1 MTPAAGAP
9 ARLGLIVPAAGNST
23 RMGGGPRK
31 PLIELHGRPIL
42 CHALR
47 RFRDVPGIEQVVVVA
62 HPDDLDELRE
72 RYWQQLRELGTTDL
86 MAGGGRR
93 QDSVAR
99 GVAALG
105 PGIELVLI
113 HDAVRP
119 FVPRRAIGESIR
131 AAAEHGA
138 AIVAMPVPDTV
149 KSVHR
154 DSAAETVPREHLWGA
169 QTPQVFRVALI
180 RGALEAATVDGFEAT
195 DDAQLVERLG
205 AEVKVVR
212 GSYANFK
219 ITTTEHLRLAEALL
233 AQSDQAGE
241 TDG

>member
-1 MTPAAGAP
+1 MTPAPGAP
-9 ARLGLIVPAAGNST
+9 AHLGLVVPAAGNST

-31 PLIELHGRPIL
+31 PLIELNGRTIL
-42 CHALR
+42 CHTLR
-47 RFRDVPGIEQVVVVA
+47 RFRHIPGIEQVVVVA
-62 HPDDLDELRE
+62 HPDDLDELRGRHWE
-72 RYWQQLRELGTTDL
+72 ELRELGTTDL
-86 MAGGGRR
+86 VAGGGRR

-99 GVAALG
+99 GLAALR
-105 PGIELVLI
+105 PEIELVLI

-119 FVPRRAIGESIR
+119 FVPRRAIDASIR

-154 DSAAETVPREHLWGA
+154 RTAAQTVPRERLWGA
-169 QTPQVFRVALI
+169 QTPQVFRAELI
-180 RGALEAATVDGFEAT
+180 RGALEAAAGDGFEAT

-212 GSYANFK
+212 GSYTNFK
-219 ITTTEHLRLAEALL
+219 ITTPEHLRLAEALL
-233 AQSDQAGE
+233 AEDRD
-241 TDG
+241 T